1 MSVRKVM
8 GSLALALLGIALTAG
23 VTIATS
29 SLVRQPIG
37 LGSEP
42 LTAGDRL
49 APERHAARTNTH
61 KRRRHKLTRHSRTPP
76 HPSPPPPATAP
87 PRAPRATPPST
98 ALAPPPPPHNAPPAK
113 APAPAKHGSGKSESD
128 DQGDAGSSD
137 NSGDRSDD

>member
-1 MSVRKVM
+1 MSVRKVI

-61 KRRRHKLTRHSRTPP
+61 KRRCHKLARHSRTPP
-76 HPSPPPPATAP
+76 RPSPPPPATAP
-87 PRAPRATPPST
+87 PRVPRATRPST
-98 ALAPPPPPHNAPPAK
+98 ALAPPPAK
-113 APAPAKHGSGKSESD
+113 APAKHGSGTSESD
-128 DQGDAGSSD
+128 DQGDTGSSD
-137 NSGDRSDD
+137 NSGGNRSDD